1 MVDARFAVP
10 FLLFVLNGGILFEQ
24 MACSLQSVMEN
35 AAYLGKW
42 MLGIT
47 AGGPTCKKKQQL
59 RHLEPLR
66 MNLMPF
72 KSSGLGWEAPKE
84 LKGEI
89 INQQIYINKPDL

>member
-42 MLGIT
+42 MLGNHSRGTHLQKEAAVT
-47 AGGPTCKKKQQL
+47 AFGTVENEFDAFQVIWTWLGGAKRAQ
-59 RHLEPLR
+59 R
-66 MNLMPF
+66 
-72 KSSGLGWEAPKE
+72 
-84 LKGEI
+84 
-89 INQQIYINKPDL
+89 